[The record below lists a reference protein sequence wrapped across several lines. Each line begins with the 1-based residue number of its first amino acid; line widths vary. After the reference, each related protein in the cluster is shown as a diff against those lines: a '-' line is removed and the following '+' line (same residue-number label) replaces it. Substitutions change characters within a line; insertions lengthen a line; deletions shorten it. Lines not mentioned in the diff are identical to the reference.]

1 MKEDILEAL
10 ECLKTFDDT
19 FETILGLNEKES
31 YEIAELYGK
40 SKEDFLL
47 FWRKRELKE
56 TENEENN
63 S

>member
-1 MKEDILEAL
+1 MVFRIEVDAFPIV
-10 ECLKTFDDT
+10 FY
-19 FETILGLNEKES
+19 NENDYIVQENQKK
-31 YEIAELYGK
+31 I
-40 SKEDFLL
+40 FLL